1 MRKHD
6 RGADRART
14 CAFGRTAPIGAP
26 AKIWRRPRVPHAG
39 RDGAGAGRPETVD
52 DIRRKLADGSL
63 VPDPTRIARALLT
76 RGLI

>member
-6 RGADRART
+6 RGTDRVGT
-14 CAFGRTAPIGAP
+14 CASGHAAPIGAP
-26 AKIWRRPRVPHAG
+26 ARIRHRPRPPHAG
-39 RDGAGAGRPETVD
+39 CHGAGAGRHGTVD

-63 VPDPTRIARALLT
+63 VPDPARIARALLT